1 MQKKVKININQRYIF
16 QMFEK
21 KRLVLK
27 ILINNLL
34 LKRKKRRKIQQQFFS
49 FPNTSSIT
57 RIKNLCVLTGRPRS
71 VYRFLKISRLQ
82 FRKLASK
89 GYLTGISK
97 YSW

>member
-1 MQKKVKININQRYIF
+1 LAI
-16 QMFEK
+16 
-21 KRLVLK
+21 K

-34 LKRKKRRKIQQQFFS
+34 LKRKKRRKIQQHFLS
-49 FPNTSSIT
+49 FPKISSLS
-57 RIKNLCVLTGRPRS
+57 RIKNLCILTGRPKS
-71 VYRFLKISRLQ
+71 VYRFFKISRLQ